1 MACLLPKPPRRFRP
15 WLVGV
20 LLLLASPTICAEL
33 PPFRKEGSVELGEQV
48 LAVVGVFSGVGPE
61 YDARRAALRATW
73 FPDSAEEL
81 AALERRSRIAL
92 RFVVG
97 TVQDEELARAL
108 RAEEEAHGEMM
119 RAESVEKYNNLPLK
133 LLRFLEAGLA
143 AHPTARYLLKVDDD
157 VYFLPEQLQ
166 PAVGQWT
173 ERGADLVGCFM
184 QGKKVNSYNK
194 WAAELFYY

>member
-1 MACLLPKPPRRFRP
+1 MLKLKTNRF
-15 WLVGV
+15 
-20 LLLLASPTICAEL
+20 S
-33 PPFRKEGSVELGEQV
+33 
-48 LAVVGVFSGVGPE
+48 LAVHAWRFGSGHP
-61 YDARRAALRATW
+61 T
-73 FPDSAEEL
+73 EEL

-97 TVQDEELARAL
+97 TVQNEELARAL
-108 RAEEEAHGEMM
+108 LAEGEAHGEMM
-119 RAESVEKYNNLPLK
+119 RVESVEKYNNLPLK

-194 WAAELFYY
+194 WAAELFC